1 MAKDKPKPKLFLPLP
16 LRRDRITEHVS
27 PEEEEAKLLQTQFVQ
42 PLAGASSLAAQ
53 RVPAALRSGR
63 QVPARLQAL
72 DDQTLMPREVYNR
85 MLKAGDEARG
95 RMGYGQHKLTF
106 VGPEGLPVLKIAA

>member
-1 MAKDKPKPKLFLPLP
+1 MAKDKPKPKLFLPVP
-16 LRRDRITEHVS
+16 LRPDRIAEHVS
-27 PEEEEAKLLQTQFVQ
+27 PAEEQAQLLQTQLVQ
-42 PLAGASSLAAQ
+42 PSAGASSLASQ
-53 RVPAALRSGR
+53 RVPSALRSGR

-85 MLKAGDEARG
+85 MLKTGDEARG

-106 VGPEGLPVLKIAA
+106 VGPEGLPVLRIVA